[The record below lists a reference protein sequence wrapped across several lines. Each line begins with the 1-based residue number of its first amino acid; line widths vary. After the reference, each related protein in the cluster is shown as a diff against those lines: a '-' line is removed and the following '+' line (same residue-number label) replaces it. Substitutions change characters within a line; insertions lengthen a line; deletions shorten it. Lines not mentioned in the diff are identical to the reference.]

1 MGERR
6 SDQSWME
13 MLSEGSIIGKHVT
26 IFSLFLA
33 VSLRSQNSER
43 GIVEKESCQSGHK
56 SRTLPYK
63 GRGSGALVVIR
74 VSSVVQV
81 RFLQPQKVYIS

>member
-43 GIVEKESCQSGHK
+43 GIVEKATCQSGHT
-56 SRTLPYK
+56 SRTLSYK
-63 GRGSGALVVIR
+63 GRGSGVLMVIR
-74 VSSVVQV
+74 VSWVVQV
-81 RFLQPQKVYIS
+81 RFLQPQ

>member
-1 MGERR
+1 
-6 SDQSWME
+6 

-43 GIVEKESCQSGHK
+43 GIVEKATCQSGHN
-56 SRTLPYK
+56 SRTLSYK
-63 GRGSGALVVIR
+63 GRGSGGVLVVIR
-74 VSSVVQV
+74 VSSVEQV
-81 RFLQPQKVYIS
+81 